1 VLTLDELLIGKTADE
16 ILERELSLVQD
27 KGLPITDYFSGAAG
41 RTMLEV
47 NASVTEDV
55 YESVKRIAKWG
66 TLSESEDD
74 WLDARIY
81 DEYLLERNPATF
93 AVHQCVLTCTTGF
106 GPYTISPNSLWST
119 TPGQPED
126 AKAFSVLTGGTLND
140 GGTLTIEVIAERSG
154 SAYNVAPNSITIL
167 RTPLPGVSINNPAMP
182 VINTSLLMTAQ
193 DRENDEEYIRR
204 ARLSRAVIGAGRTDE
219 LYEYWARTARSEV
232 KQVKVYSE
240 HPRGQGTVDIVIH
253 GDDVLTSGIVAD
265 VNAYIQLR
273 KPGHADVLVSAAT
286 VILEPVIAALTVKA
300 GYQPQANAAVLENLL
315 KLARAVG
322 IGGISDKNN
331 IITALGKATA
341 IQKVV
346 LNIPTTDRILNRTQ
360 VVSYPLTTTWIEV

>member
-1 VLTLDELLIGKTADE
+1 VLTLDELLKGKSADE
-16 ILERELSLVQD
+16 ILERQLTLVQD
-27 KGLPITDYFSGAAG
+27 KGLPTTDYFSGAAG

-55 YESVKRIAKWG
+55 YDSVKRMAKWG
-66 TLSESEDD
+66 TLSENEGD
-74 WLDARIY
+74 WLDARIF
-81 DEYLLERNPATF
+81 DEYRFERNPATF
-93 AVHQCVLTCTTGF
+93 ATHQCVLSCAAGF
-106 GPYTISPNSLWST
+106 GPYTISPNSLWAT

-126 AKAFSVLTGGTLND
+126 AKAFSVLTGGVLND
-140 GGTLTIEVIAERSG
+140 GGTLTIQVIAEHAG
-154 SAYNVAPNSITIL
+154 VAYNVAPNSITIL
-167 RTPLPGVSINNPAMP
+167 RTPLPGVSINNPAIP
-182 VINTSLLMTAQ
+182 VINTSLLVTAQ

-219 LYEYWARTARSEV
+219 LYEYWARTARTEV

-286 VILEPVIAALTVKA
+286 VILEPVIAALSIKA
-300 GYQPQANAAVLENLL
+300 GYQSQANAAVLENLL
-315 KLARAVG
+315 KLGRAVG

-341 IQKVV
+341 MQKVILSAPTADRV
-346 LNIPTTDRILNRTQ
+346 LTHVQ
-360 VVSYPLTTTWIEV
+360 VVSYPLAATWIEV